1 MFFYNNIFNLLI
13 KNYINQKDIY
23 QKIEIL
29 NRDILIKNLKLFK
42 NSGSS
47 TNSVGGSNLILN

>member
-42 NSGSS
+42 NS
-47 TNSVGGSNLILN
+47 LLKQY